1 MRLLKNHEEFDEKEK
16 MRFKQK
22 KNINPTMP
30 DEVKNAIRDLD
41 KELVGESS
49 GLSKQAIVL

>member
-1 MRLLKNHEEFDEKEK
+1 M
-16 MRFKQK
+16 
-22 KNINPTMP
+22 NPTMP

-49 GLSKQAIVL
+49 GLSK

>member
-1 MRLLKNHEEFDEKEK
+1 